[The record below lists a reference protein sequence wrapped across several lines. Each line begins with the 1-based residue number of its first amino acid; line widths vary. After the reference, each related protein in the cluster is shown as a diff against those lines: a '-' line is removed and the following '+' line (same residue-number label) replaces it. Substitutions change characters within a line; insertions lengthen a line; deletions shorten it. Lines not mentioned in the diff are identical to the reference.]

1 MKKSPLSKI
10 VQKAQ
15 PLIDLYDKRKQIV
28 AKALIT
34 SREVDTAEQD
44 CWWNLF
50 VELPIAL
57 TLSWL
62 PYGQLRVLVVSAK
75 ILKYCYS

>member
-1 MKKSPLSKI
+1 MKKSPLFTI
-10 VQKAQ
+10 VKKAK
-15 PLIDLYDKRKQIV
+15 PLIDLYDRRKQIL

-34 SREVDTAEQD
+34 SREVALDEQD

-57 TLSWL
+57 VLSGL
-62 PYGQLRVLVVSAK
+62 PYGQIRVLVVSAK
-75 ILKYCYS
+75 ILKYSYS